1 MPTVSRLFLK
11 FGLIYFVAAMASG
24 VAMGWLGGAW
34 GTLLLPTYIH
44 LFVVGWITQIIIGVA
59 LWLFP
64 KWTREQPRGREW
76 MSWVALVTLNLGL
89 LLRVATETL
98 HARHTLDPSPQQWL
112 AWGLVASAL
121 LQWVGGM
128 AFMINI
134 WGRIKPKRK
143 RKPRAKAG
151 AAKKALKKKRPTPK
165 DAAKKTTPNK
175 DAAKKSDTPEDG
187 GPS

>member
-11 FGLIYFVAAMASG
+11 CGLIYFVAAMASG

-64 KWTREQPRGREW
+64 KWTKEQPRGREW

-98 HARHTLDPSPQQWL
+98 HARGGLAPGPQQWI
-112 AWGLVASAL
+112 AAGLVASAL
-121 LQWVGGM
+121 LQWIGGM
-128 AFMINI
+128 AFMVNI
-134 WGRIKPKRK
+134 WGRIKPKKK
-143 RKPRAKAG
+143 RTPRPKSG
-151 AAKKALKKKRPTPK
+151 VSKKTVKKKSAASK
-165 DAAKKTTPNK
+165 DAAKKDLLKK
-175 DAAKKSDTPEDG
+175 DDAKADG
-187 GPS
+187 GRS